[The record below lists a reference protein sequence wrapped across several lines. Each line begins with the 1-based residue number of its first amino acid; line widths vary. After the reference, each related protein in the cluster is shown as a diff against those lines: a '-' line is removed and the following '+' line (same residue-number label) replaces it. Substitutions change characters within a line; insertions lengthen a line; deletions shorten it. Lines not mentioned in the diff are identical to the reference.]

1 MSERINKFLGDTPGK
16 TLVRLLI
23 ISFVVGIIMSTF
35 GLTPVDLWYKLQD
48 FVVRLYNLGFDAVWR
63 IAKYFVWGAMV
74 VVPVFLLMRLFKFS
88 R

>member
-1 MSERINKFLGDTPGK
+1 MSQRINKFLGDTPGK

-23 ISFVVGIIMSTF
+23 ISFVVGIVMSTL

-48 FVVRLYNLGFDAVWR
+48 FVVRLYNLGFDAIWR
-63 IAKYFVWGAMV
+63 IARYFVWGAMV
-74 VVPVFLLMRLFKFS
+74 VVPVFLIMRLLKVS

>member
-1 MSERINKFLGDTPGK
+1 MSQRINKFLGDTPGK

-23 ISFVVGIIMSTF
+23 ISFVVGIVMSSI

-48 FVVRLYNLGFDAVWR
+48 FVIRLYNLGFDAIWR
-63 IAKYFVWGAMV
+63 LAKYFVWGAMV
-74 VVPVFLLMRLFKFS
+74 VVPVFVIMRIFKYS

>member
-1 MSERINKFLGDTPGK
+1 MSQRINKFLGDTPGK

-23 ISFVVGIIMSTF
+23 ISFVVGIVMSSI

-48 FVVRLYNLGFDAVWR
+48 FVIRLYNLGFDAIWR
-63 IAKYFVWGAMV
+63 LAKYFFWGAMV
-74 VVPVFLLMRLFKFS
+74 VVPVFVIMRLLKYS

>member
-1 MSERINKFLGDTPGK
+1 MSEPVNRFLGDTPGR

-23 ISFVVGIIMSTF
+23 ISFVVGIVMSAL
-35 GLTPVDLWYKLQD
+35 GLSPAELWYKLQNL
-48 FVVRLYNLGFDAVWR
+48 VISLYELGFEAIWR

-74 VVPVFLLMRLFKFS
+74 VVPIFLIMRLLKFS

>member
-1 MSERINKFLGDTPGK
+1 MSEGINKFLGDTPGK

-23 ISFVVGIIMSTF
+23 ISFVVGIVMSTL
-35 GLTPVDLWYKLQD
+35 GMTPVDLWYKLQD
-48 FVVRLYNLGFDAVWR
+48 FVVRLYNLGFDAIWR

-74 VVPVFLLMRLFKFS
+74 VVPVFIVIRLLKFS

>member
-1 MSERINKFLGDTPGK
+1 MSDGVNKFLGDTPGK

-23 ISFVVGIIMSTF
+23 ISFVVGIVMSTF

-48 FVVRLYNLGFDAVWR
+48 FVVRLYNLGFDAIWR

-74 VVPVFLLMRLFKFS
+74 VVPVFIVIRLLKYS

>member
-1 MSERINKFLGDTPGK
+1 MSEKINRFLGDTPGK

-23 ISFVVGIIMSTF
+23 ISFVVGIVMSTI
-35 GLTPVDLWYKLQD
+35 GLTPVDLWYKMQN
-48 FVVRLYNLGFDAVWR
+48 FVLRLYDLGFDALWR

-74 VVPVFLLMRLFKFS
+74 VVPIFLIMRLLKIS

>member
-1 MSERINKFLGDTPGK
+1 MSERINNFLGDTPGK

-23 ISFVVGIIMSTF
+23 ISFVVGIIMSTL
-35 GLTPVDLWYKLQD
+35 GLTPVDLWYKFQD
-48 FVVRLYNLGFDAVWR
+48 FVVRLYNLGFDAIWR
-63 IAKYFVWGAMV
+63 IGKYFVWGAMV